1 MKLIKKLRKR
11 WQAWR
16 FQKANPIVAERRGLL
31 ILAIIQGRGCTS
43 NRPRLV
49 NGRWQNV

>member
-16 FQKANPIVAERRGLL
+16 FQQQKPKVAERRALL
-31 ILAIIQGRGCTS
+31 VQAVKQGRKD
-43 NRPRLV
+43 V
-49 NGRWQNV
+49 